1 MKAFFAALGFL
12 TVLPVP
18 RHFQG
23 NGAELERCVPFFPLV
38 GLVLGIL
45 AALFD
50 TVVSLLLPP
59 SVAGVLTVLLLVGM
73 TGGLHMDGLADTAD
87 GCFSARNRETMLA
100 IMRDS
105 RIGTMGVIAIVFVI
119 LLKTAALSTLP
130 FPHRTAL
137 LILMPVAGR
146 TAMMGMMTALPYAR
160 ADGGLADRFLRRRS
174 WGNVV
179 WGACFLL
186 AAGGLLARGM
196 GVAAAVTAI
205 GATAAVTASIR
216 HTIGGFTGDTLGAVG
231 EISETVLLLAAAAW
245 LFRLPPL

>member
-18 RHFQG
+18 RRYRG
-23 NGAELERCVPFFPLV
+23 NGAELERCVPYFPLV

-50 TVVSLLLPP
+50 TLASLLFPL
-59 SVAGVLTVLLLVGM
+59 SVSGVLTVLLLVGM

-87 GCFSARNRETMLA
+87 GCFSARSRETILA

-105 RIGTMGVIAIVFVI
+105 RIGTMGVVAIVFVI

-130 FPHRTAL
+130 FPQRTAL

-146 TAMMGMMTALPYAR
+146 TAMMGMLTALPYAR
-160 ADGGLADRFLRRRS
+160 AEGGLADRFLRRRS
-174 WGNVV
+174 WGHVV
-179 WGACFLL
+179 WGALFLL
-186 AAGGLLARGM
+186 VAGGLLARGM
-196 GVAAAVTAI
+196 GVAAALSAV
-205 GATAAVTASIR
+205 GASGAVTAYSR
-216 HTIGGFTGDTLGAVG
+216 RKIGGFTGDTLGAAG
-231 EISETVLLLAAAAW
+231 ETAETVLLLAAAAW
-245 LFRLPPL
+245 LFRHLSL